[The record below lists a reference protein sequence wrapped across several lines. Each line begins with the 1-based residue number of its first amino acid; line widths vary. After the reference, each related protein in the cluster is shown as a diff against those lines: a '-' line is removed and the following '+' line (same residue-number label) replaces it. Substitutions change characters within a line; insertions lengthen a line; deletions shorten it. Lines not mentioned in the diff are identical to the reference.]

1 MNAESLAVSAS
12 INIGLALLIL
22 TLFSVL
28 RKQPSNAPIYYARLL
43 SQHHQISFDNRFF
56 GFRRLIPSVAWIRR
70 ALHVTEDEI
79 LDTCGLDVLI
89 FIRLFKFGINFFL
102 VCSVVGLLVLVPLN
116 YIAGDGQPSRR
127 SHSMDAFTISN
138 IRKGSNWLWVH
149 CSCLYFVSCYGLYL
163 LYKITKPLVQVSR
176 KPKDKMTM
184 LYNEYDNILL
194 MRIHQLHN
202 LRHQPNQFTV
212 LVREIPLCDEHK
224 ARDCSVDHF
233 FSKYHPHSYQSY
245 QILYD
250 GKSLEKL
257 LSQAKSM
264 RRKIESLGHHSLT
277 EKNNRNSPLSEAL
290 KNDAEIEELKEM
302 LQELAERIKH
312 TQSKE
317 VLQEKLLIGIQNIFA
332 TVGLLLSIVRHVQD
346 VGIQIVFLVCALS
359 LHTRN
364 VSRPL
369 SEDIDSKFH
378 CSSRRMIRISLD
390 LVVYALLVLEF
401 LGDGLPQSG
410 TNPFDMQSLHMILC
424 TRRNA
429 YKFLTVELV
438 IASTEHK
445 SGRKI
450 RMIGCIKASPL
461 DTLARRCEQRTIFET
476 DSVYQELPVAFVTFK
491 SRWGAALAAQSQQI
505 SNPLLWITEMAPEPR
520 DVLWSN
526 LAIPFRYLPL
536 YKFGVYV
543 SASLLT
549 IFFAVPVTAVQG
561 IAKFERLK
569 KWFPPAIAVQLIP
582 GLRSIVTGYLPSVI
596 LSGFIYVVPFAM
608 IGMARL
614 AGYISR
620 STKDIKA
627 CNMVFYFL
635 VGNVFF
641 LSLLSGSLL
650 DQIGESFSHP
660 RDIPGRLASAASA
673 QADFFMTYILTNG
686 LSGFSL
692 EVLQPGLLIWD
703 AMKSN
708 TWDRGKKKQPYLY
721 SLPYYRVIP
730 SVALCILIGTVYA
743 VVSPLLLPF
752 LVAYFCLG
760 YIVFINQTQDVYIT
774 TYETCGQYWP
784 YIHHYVLIAIVI
796 MQITMIGLFGLKLKP
811 AASFATIPLLVF
823 TIFFNEYCKARF
835 LPMFNHCSV
844 KDARDRDEYD
854 EKTDLM
860 EANLQNA
867 IDAYCPPCLRP
878 LDLEDMESSRLQP
891 LISPR

>member
-22 TLFSVL
+22 TLFSVF

-43 SQHHQISFDNRFF
+43 SQHHHISFDNRFF
-56 GFRRLIPSVAWIRR
+56 GFRRLIPSLGWIRR
-70 ALHVTEDEI
+70 ALHVTEEDI
-79 LDTCGLDVLI
+79 LDSCGLDVLI
-89 FIRLFKFGINFFL
+89 FIRLFKFGH
-102 VCSVVGLLVLVPLN
+102 
-116 YIAGDGQPSRR
+116 RR

-163 LYKITKPLVQVSR
+163 LFK
-176 KPKDKMTM
+176 
-184 LYNEYDNILL
+184 EYDDILL

-224 ARDCSVDHF
+224 AHDCSVDHF

-250 GKSLEKL
+250 GKSLQKL

-264 RRKIESLGHHSLT
+264 RRKIENLRHHSLA
-277 EKNNRNSPLSEAL
+277 EKHIRNSPLPEAL

-312 TQSKE
+312 TQRKE
-317 VLQEKLLIGIQNIFA
+317 VLQEK
-332 TVGLLLSIVRHVQD
+332 
-346 VGIQIVFLVCALS
+346 
-359 LHTRN
+359 
-364 VSRPL
+364 
-369 SEDIDSKFH
+369 
-378 CSSRRMIRISLD
+378 
-390 LVVYALLVLEF
+390 
-401 LGDGLPQSG
+401 
-410 TNPFDMQSLHMILC
+410 
-424 TRRNA
+424 
-429 YKFLTVELV
+429 
-438 IASTEHK
+438 
-445 SGRKI
+445 
-450 RMIGCIKASPL
+450 
-461 DTLARRCEQRTIFET
+461 
-476 DSVYQELPVAFVTFK
+476 ELPVAFVTFK

-520 DVLWSN
+520 DVLWRN
-526 LAIPFRYLPL
+526 LEIPCRYLPL
-536 YKFGVYV
+536 YKFGVYA

-620 STKDIKA
+620 SRKDIKA

-708 TWDRGKKKQPYLY
+708 TWDRGKKKRPYLY

-730 SVALCILIGTVYA
+730 SVALCILIGMVYA

-752 LVAYFCLG
+752 LVGYFCLG

-784 YIHHYVLIAIVI
+784 IIHHYVLIAIVI
-796 MQITMIGLFGLKLKP
+796 MQITMIGLFGLKSKP

-823 TIFFNEYCKARF
+823 TILFNEYCKARF
-835 LPMFNHCSV
+835 LPTFNHCSV

-854 EKTDLM
+854 RKTELM
-860 EANLQNA
+860 EANLENA
-867 IDAYCPPCLRP
+867 IDAYCPPCLP
-878 LDLEDMESSRLQP
+878 S
-891 LISPR
+891 

>member
-43 SQHHQISFDNRFF
+43 SQHHHISFDNSFF
-56 GFRRLIPSVAWIRR
+56 GFRRLIPSVGWIRR
-70 ALHVTEDEI
+70 ALHVTEDDI

-163 LYKITKPLVQVSR
+163 LYKR
-176 KPKDKMTM
+176 
-184 LYNEYDNILL
+184 
-194 MRIHQLHN
+194 
-202 LRHQPNQFTV
+202 
-212 LVREIPLCDEHK
+212 
-224 ARDCSVDHF
+224 
-233 FSKYHPHSYQSY
+233 
-245 QILYD
+245 
-250 GKSLEKL
+250 
-257 LSQAKSM
+257 QANYMK
-264 RRKIESLGHHSLT
+264 RKIENLRHHSLT
-277 EKNNRNSPLSEAL
+277 EKHIRNSPLSEAL

-312 TQSKE
+312 TQRKE
-317 VLQEKLLIGIQNIFA
+317 VLQE
-332 TVGLLLSIVRHVQD
+332 
-346 VGIQIVFLVCALS
+346 
-359 LHTRN
+359 
-364 VSRPL
+364 
-369 SEDIDSKFH
+369 
-378 CSSRRMIRISLD
+378 M
-390 LVVYALLVLEF
+390 
-401 LGDGLPQSG
+401 
-410 TNPFDMQSLHMILC
+410 
-424 TRRNA
+424 
-429 YKFLTVELV
+429 
-438 IASTEHK
+438 
-445 SGRKI
+445 
-450 RMIGCIKASPL
+450 
-461 DTLARRCEQRTIFET
+461 
-476 DSVYQELPVAFVTFK
+476 ELPVAFVTFK

-505 SNPLLWITEMAPEPR
+505 SNPLLWVTEMAPEPR
-520 DVLWSN
+520 DVLWRN
-526 LAIPFRYLPL
+526 LAIPCRYLPL
-536 YKFGVYV
+536 YKFGVYA

-569 KWFPPAIAVQLIP
+569 KWFPPAMAVQLIP

-596 LSGFIYVVPFAM
+596 LSGFIYVIPFAM

-620 STKDIKA
+620 SRKDIRA

-730 SVALCILIGTVYA
+730 SVALCILIGMVYA

-752 LVAYFCLG
+752 LVGYFCLG
-760 YIVFINQTQDVYIT
+760 YIVFINQS
-774 TYETCGQYWP
+774 
-784 YIHHYVLIAIVI
+784 
-796 MQITMIGLFGLKLKP
+796 KP
-811 AASFATIPLLVF
+811 TASFATIPLLVF
-823 TIFFNEYCKARF
+823 TILFNEYCKARF
-835 LPMFNHCSV
+835 LSTFNHCSV
-844 KDARDRDEYD
+844 KEAMDRDEYD

-860 EANLQNA
+860 QANLENA

-891 LISPR
+891 LISPT

>member
-22 TLFSVL
+22 TLFSVF

-43 SQHHQISFDNRFF
+43 SQHHHISFDNRFF
-56 GFRRLIPSVAWIRR
+56 GFRRLIPSLGWIR
-70 ALHVTEDEI
+70 ALHVTEEDI
-79 LDTCGLDVLI
+79 LDSCGLDVLI

-138 IRKGSNWLWVH
+138 IRKGSNW
-149 CSCLYFVSCYGLYL
+149 SMMIF
-163 LYKITKPLVQVSR
+163 
-176 KPKDKMTM
+176 
-184 LYNEYDNILL
+184 LL

-224 ARDCSVDHF
+224 SRDCSVDHF

-250 GKSLEKL
+250 GKSLQKL

-264 RRKIESLGHHSLT
+264 RRKIENLRHHSLA
-277 EKNNRNSPLSEAL
+277 EKHVRNSPLSEAL

-312 TQSKE
+312 TQRKE
-317 VLQEKLLIGIQNIFA
+317 VLQEK
-332 TVGLLLSIVRHVQD
+332 
-346 VGIQIVFLVCALS
+346 
-359 LHTRN
+359 
-364 VSRPL
+364 
-369 SEDIDSKFH
+369 
-378 CSSRRMIRISLD
+378 
-390 LVVYALLVLEF
+390 
-401 LGDGLPQSG
+401 
-410 TNPFDMQSLHMILC
+410 
-424 TRRNA
+424 
-429 YKFLTVELV
+429 
-438 IASTEHK
+438 
-445 SGRKI
+445 
-450 RMIGCIKASPL
+450 
-461 DTLARRCEQRTIFET
+461 
-476 DSVYQELPVAFVTFK
+476 ELPVAFVTFK

-520 DVLWSN
+520 DVLWRN
-526 LAIPFRYLPL
+526 LEIPCRYLPL
-536 YKFGVYV
+536 YKFGVYA

-614 AGYISR
+614 AGYIS
-620 STKDIKA
+620 SSGKDIKA

-708 TWDRGKKKQPYLY
+708 TWDRGKKKRPYLY

-730 SVALCILIGTVYA
+730 SVALCILIGMVYA

-752 LVAYFCLG
+752 LVGYFCLG

-784 YIHHYVLIAIVI
+784 IIHHYVLIAIVI
-796 MQITMIGLFGLKLKP
+796 MQITMIGLFGLKSKP

-823 TIFFNEYCKARF
+823 TILFNEYCKARF
-835 LPMFNHCSV
+835 LPTFNHCSV

-854 EKTDLM
+854 EKTEN
-860 EANLQNA
+860 EANLENA

-878 LDLEDMESSRLQP
+878 LDLEDMESNRLQP
-891 LISPR
+891 LISPT